1 MPLAAHKREYVEH
14 RVLTASPVELVQIL
28 YQSGVQAVDEAVVAL
43 HAGDI
48 LARGNAVTK
57 AIEIL
62 SELQAS
68 LRHDGPD
75 EYAATLYGLYSYMQ
89 RQLMR
94 AHRESSAGMLA
105 EVSRLL
111 STLLQGWT
119 EAFDKSSIA
128 EDAQSG
134 VPAMQHEEAP
144 TDVNPYSW
152 QLAGSSQDNRCWQF

>member
-1 MPLAAHKREYVEH
+1 M
-14 RVLTASPVELVQIL
+14 
-28 YQSGVQAVDEAVVAL
+28 DEAVVAL